1 MKLLGYEAW
10 LKEQKEIDRINGED
24 NSILYTKD
32 FWKYVIKDT
41 IKTNLSNNN
50 NI

>member
-10 LKEQKEIDRINGED
+10 LKEQKEIDKINGED
-24 NSILYTKD
+24 NSILYTKK
-32 FWKYVIKDT
+32 FWKYVIKDI

-50 NI
+50 SN

>member
-10 LKEQKEIDRINGED
+10 LKQQKEIDKINGED

-50 NI
+50 I

>member
-10 LKEQKEIDRINGED
+10 LKEQKEIDKINGED
-24 NSILYTKD
+24 NSILYTKN

-50 NI
+50 SN